1 MQGDSV
7 YETVDI
13 PNTDKRTQMKP
24 INRPEV
30 PKSQVHTVYGNVQPS
45 VDQSH
50 GLYVNL

>member
-45 VDQSH
+45 VGQSH